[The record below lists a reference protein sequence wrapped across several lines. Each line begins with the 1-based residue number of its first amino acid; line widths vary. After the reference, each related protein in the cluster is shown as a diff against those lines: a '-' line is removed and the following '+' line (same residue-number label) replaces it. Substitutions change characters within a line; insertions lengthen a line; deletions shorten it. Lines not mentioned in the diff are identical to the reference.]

1 MPWQGVAIGQRKRG
15 ASSGGALSRFPV
27 LARASRTNG
36 ESLMISGTL
45 IMCASALGLGFC
57 IGFVWGELK
66 ASREIDY
73 ALRRNEI
80 NELRKLQNSIPG
92 NVRKE
97 VRTPDAN

>member
-1 MPWQGVAIGQRKRG
+1 
-15 ASSGGALSRFPV
+15 
-27 LARASRTNG
+27 
-36 ESLMISGTL
+36 MISATL
-45 IMCASALGLGFC
+45 VGAGVFGLGVG

-66 ASREIDY
+66 ASREIDF

-97 VRTPDAN
+97 VRTTDPN

>member
-1 MPWQGVAIGQRKRG
+1 
-15 ASSGGALSRFPV
+15 
-27 LARASRTNG
+27 
-36 ESLMISGTL
+36 MISATL
-45 IMCASALGLGFC
+45 MGAGVFGLGVG

-66 ASREIDY
+66 ASREIDF

-97 VRTPDAN
+97 VRTPESK

>member
-1 MPWQGVAIGQRKRG
+1 MVPRLDQENEGLLNERP
-15 ASSGGALSRFPV
+15 LSRFPV

-66 ASREIDY
+66 ASREIDF

-97 VRTPDAN
+97 VRTTDPN